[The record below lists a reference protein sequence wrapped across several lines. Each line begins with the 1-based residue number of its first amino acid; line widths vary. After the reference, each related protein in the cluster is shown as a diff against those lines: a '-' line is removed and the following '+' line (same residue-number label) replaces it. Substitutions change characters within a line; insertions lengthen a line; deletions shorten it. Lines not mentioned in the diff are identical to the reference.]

1 MAKAIVNKHIDS
13 IQDVV
18 LSKQFTSDE
27 EMRKGELLICNDP
40 NNPTIYIMDT
50 EGNPKKIAGGGGS
63 GSGESYDDTAIQ
75 EAVKKNSEAI
85 KELQENGADSTIPQ
99 EIVVAGLDGQFGAG
113 NYKNNDVI
121 KAGTDIYT
129 ILQNILCKELY
140 PTNVKA
146 TKGSAT
152 AKMNALTLTLNA
164 SGTVEVGT
172 LVKLTK
178 GETNGSAIDTNK
190 TKNSSITGMTYGYS
204 WSDNDTQVT
213 SDTSITKKCNTEV
226 SDNTYSIS
234 ATINSGFDA
243 DKEVYV
249 KNTPSTQTGT
259 GKAVLEETQLGCVIE
274 GENKIT
280 ISAEG
285 ASYSYSADKINK
297 VFYCSNLG
305 KTDASKYNDGVAAS
319 SGTTAK
325 PTTSASATVTGAYY
339 YFLGYSDKTS
349 YSQFDSDSIRKLTV
363 KSDWIDSENDTI
375 IVGSTPMKSNGK
387 SIVIACPDTY
397 ELATIENPP
406 ADLKPLFLTSGT
418 GSDGTVSVK
427 CGEINVSYH
436 VYVYPITNNVQVDFK
451 NVTLTKK

>member
-1 MAKAIVNKHIDS
+1 MAKAIINKHIDS
-13 IQDVV
+13 ADGVI
-18 LSKQFTSDE
+18 LSDQFTSDE

-50 EGNPKKIAGGGGS
+50 EGNAKKIAGGGTAGS
-63 GSGESYDDTAIQ
+63 TYDDTAIWD
-75 EAVKKNSEAI
+75 AVNKNTKAI
-85 KELQENGADSTIPQ
+85 DKLEENGVNSKIPNK
-99 EIVVAGLDGQFGAG
+99 IIVAGLNGQFGAG
-113 NYKNNDVI
+113 NYKNNDEI
-121 KAGTDIYT
+121 EAGTDIYT

-146 TKGSAT
+146 TPAWAT
-152 AKMNALTLTLNA
+152 AKMNALTLTLSA
-164 SGTVEVGT
+164 SDTVEVGT

-178 GETNGSAIDTNK
+178 GETNGSAIDTNN
-190 TKNSSITGMTYGYS
+190 TNDSSITGMTYGYS
-204 WSDNDTQVT
+204 WSNNNTKVS
-213 SDTSITKKCNTEV
+213 SDTSIIKKCNTEI

-243 DKEVYV
+243 DKEFYE
-249 KNTPSTQTGT
+249 KTTPSTQTGE
-259 GKAVLEETQLGCVIE
+259 GKAALAETQLGCIVE

-285 ASYSYSADKINK
+285 ASYSYIADKIDK

-305 KTDASKYNDGVAAS
+305 NTDASETKEVATS
-319 SGTTAK
+319 SGTTDK

-339 YFLGYSDKTS
+339 YFMGYSDKTS
-349 YSQFDSDSIRKLTV
+349 YDQFDSDSIRNLTV
-363 KSDWIDSENDTI
+363 KSDWIDSKKDTI
-375 IVGSTPMKSNGK
+375 IVGDKPMKSNGK

-418 GSDGTVSVK
+418 GSDGPVSVK

>member
-40 NNPTIYIMDT
+40 NDPTIYIMDT
-50 EGNPKKIAGGGGS
+50 EGNTKKIA
-63 GSGESYDDTAIQ
+63 DDTDIWVKVNENSAAI
-75 EAVKKNSEAI
+75 ED
-85 KELQENGADSTIPQ
+85 LQENGVDSTIPQ

-121 KAGTDIYT
+121 AAGTDIYT
-129 ILQNILCKELY
+129 ILQNMLCKELY

-146 TKGSAT
+146 IKASAE
-152 AKMNALTLTLNA
+152 AKMNALTLALNA

-178 GETNGSAIDTNK
+178 GETNGSAIDTSK
-190 TKNSSITGMTYGYS
+190 TKDSSITGMTYGYS
-204 WSDNDTQVT
+204 WSNDNTKVS

-249 KNTPSTQTGT
+249 KTIPSTQTGT
-259 GKAVLEETQLGCVIE
+259 GKAALTETQLGCVVE
-274 GENKIT
+274 DENKIT

-285 ASYSYSADKINK
+285 ASYSYSADKIDK

-305 KTDASKYNDGVAAS
+305 KTDASEYIDGVEAS
-319 SGTTAK
+319 SGTTNK
-325 PTTSASATVTGAYY
+325 PTTSASAKVTGAYY
-339 YFLGYSDKTS
+339 YFLGYSDNTL
-349 YSQFDSDSIRKLTV
+349 YSQFDSDSIRNLTV
-363 KSDWIDSENDTI
+363 KSGWIDSKNDTI